1 LGIVVERIDRVSALS
16 SVIGGP
22 TTQVGAETSLPPGN
36 TLVERLLDRLSILL
50 PPAARKRF
58 VAEVMGDLWTC
69 ESRWERISRLLNVAT
84 TLPGLATM
92 MRRENRRD
100 RA

>member
-1 LGIVVERIDRVSALS
+1 
-16 SVIGGP
+16 
-22 TTQVGAETSLPPGN
+22 
-36 TLVERLLDRLSILL
+36 L